1 MVDATHRVRSTR
13 RGSALIVA
21 LIAVMVISALAAAML
36 IGGSSRDRERDHSL
50 DAVRALYVAEAGMS
64 TALAAAAAGT
74 LANIGS
80 QGAPSAFGGGE
91 MWVTAVDNGD
101 RTAIITAWGRYG
113 GSLRSTQAMLETQG
127 AGIYDYACFAG
138 NSSGDPGY
146 DMRFGGAGASA
157 DVVSGNVYSG
167 GNVVIAGGATI
178 SGEVRASGTVSAVAS
193 ATPSE
198 PKTGVGV
205 RIPDLAAMNYA
216 VNHDYNVA
224 SMFAS
229 ATWKSNALGGSAFQL
244 PESSPAHIFR
254 KNPSDRATD
263 NAGTAKDDYY
273 LEDPYESVNGSS
285 TIAAASATRISLSGI
300 GGKPGPSGSNKVYYI
315 DGNLWVHN
323 RNIFSFA
330 LTSSAAEPARIT
342 LVVKGNIYFS
352 DNVLYNN
359 PASDGVAFVALKDA
373 AQTDSGNIYFGDPTF
388 GTLER
393 MDAFMYAENN
403 FYDNNLSASGSA
415 KVTVNGNMTAGNQVR
430 INRDFGGVHSKLTV
444 NYDGRLVN
452 GDISLPGLPGF
463 QFGSTA
469 WELRGWR
476 EVDHQP

>member
-1 MVDATHRVRSTR
+1 MVDAALRARRAR

-91 MWVTAVDNGD
+91 MWVVAVDNGD
-101 RTAIITAWGRYG
+101 RTATITAWGSYG
-113 GSLRSTQAMLETQG
+113 RSMRSTQALLETQG

-146 DMRFGGAGASA
+146 DMRFSGNGASA
-157 DVVSGNVYSG
+157 DVVTGNVYSG
-167 GNVVIAGGATI
+167 GNVVIADQATVN
-178 SGEVRASGTVSAVAS
+178 GDVRASGTVSASAS
-193 ATPSE
+193 ATPST
-198 PKTGVGV
+198 PTTGLGIP
-205 RIPDLAAMNYA
+205 IPDLAAMNYA
-216 VNHDYNVA
+216 VNHDYDVA
-224 SMFAS
+224 SMFTA
-229 ATWKSNALGGSAFQL
+229 ATWQTSSLGGRAFQM

-254 KNPSDRATD
+254 KNPNDRATD

-273 LEDPYESVNGSS
+273 LEDPYETVNGSS
-285 TIAAASATRISLSGI
+285 TIAAASATRISLSGL
-300 GGKPGPSGSNKVYYI
+300 GGKPGPSGTNKVYYI

-323 RNIFSFA
+323 RGVFSFT
-330 LTSSAAEPARIT
+330 LDSSAGEPARIT

-352 DNVLYNN
+352 DNVLYKN
-359 PASDGVAFVALKDA
+359 PTSDGVAFVALKDA
-373 AQTDSGNIYFGDPTF
+373 AHTDSGNIYFGDPTF

-415 KVTVNGNMTAGNQVR
+415 RVTVNGNMTAGNQVR
-430 INRDFGGVHSKLTV
+430 INRDFGGAHSKLTV
-444 NYDGRLVN
+444 NYDARLVN
-452 GDISLPGLPGF
+452 GSISLPGLPGF

-476 EVDHQP
+476 EVDHHP